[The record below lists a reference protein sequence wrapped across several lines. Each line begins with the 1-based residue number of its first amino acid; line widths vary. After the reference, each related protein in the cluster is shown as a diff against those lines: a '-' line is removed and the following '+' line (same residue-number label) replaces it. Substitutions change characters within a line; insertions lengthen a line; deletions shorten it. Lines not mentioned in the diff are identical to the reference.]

1 MAKVLLIVYDNS
13 SYVPFFPQGIAYL
26 GSALKQAGHE
36 VDYFLQD
43 VWHFADSKITDILDI
58 GDYDIVGLGFVAGYY
73 QHKKAIAISE
83 AVNRSKNRHKFKY
96 VLGGHGPAGAPE
108 YFLNKLHADM
118 VVTGEGEP
126 WACRLSEG
134 FDFCWIHR
142 IDPIQH
148 IEDFHPDYL
157 SFPIGVYKLIRWPTS
172 KRTDFC
178 MPILSGR
185 GCPWHCNFC
194 YRMVPGFRAREP
206 KAVYEE
212 MIMLNINYGINHF
225 QFSDE
230 LFMSSEERVTIFC
243 EYLLEHSGGWE
254 CKWDCNGRLNF
265 AKPKILKLMKR
276 AGCEYIN
283 YGIESMDQNVLNR
296 MHKGITVDMIYR
308 GVEATLAAGISPGL
322 NLLWGNIG
330 DTIDSLNR
338 AVEFLLKYDPC
349 DELRTIR
356 PVTPYPGCELY
367 QDALRMGFLR
377 DAEDFYRKHTNSDF
391 LTVNFTDIPDK
402 KFHDQLWSANHRL
415 IRNYYSKRWNAAR
428 KEAAGFYRGRRPDF
442 RGFRTI

>member
-1 MAKVLLIVYDNS
+1 MAKVLLIVYDNT
-13 SYVPFFPQGIAYL
+13 SYIPFFPQGIAYL

-36 VDYFLQD
+36 VDYWLQD
-43 VWHFADSKITDILDI
+43 IWHWPESKLTDLLDEVP
-58 GDYDIVGLGFVAGYY
+58 YDIVGLGFVAGYY

-83 AVNRSKNRHKFKY
+83 AVNRSVNRHKFRY

-108 YFLNKLHADM
+108 YFLNKLGADI
-118 VVTGEGEP
+118 VIVGEGEP
-126 WACRLSEG
+126 GARSLWSS
-134 FDFCWIHR
+134 DIHYAKPMQ
-142 IDPIQH
+142 DLEAYQ
-148 IEDFHPDYL
+148 PDYN
-157 SFPIGVYKLIRWPTS
+157 SFPMEVYRLIRWPTS

-230 LFMSSEERVTIFC
+230 LFMSSEERVIIFC
-243 EYLLEHSGGWE
+243 EYILGNASKWGY
-254 CKWDCNGRLNF
+254 KWDCNGRLNF
-265 AKPKILKLMKR
+265 AKPGILKLMRR

-283 YGIESMDQNVLNR
+283 YGIESMDQDVLDR
-296 MHKGITVDMIYR
+296 MHKGITVGMIHR
-308 GVEATLAAGISPGL
+308 GVIETIKAGISPGL

-330 DTIDSLNR
+330 DTTASLDK
-338 AVEFLLKYDPC
+338 AVDFLLEYDPC

-367 QDALRMGFLR
+367 EDAIKMGLLQE
-377 DAEDFYRKHTNSDF
+377 AEDFYKKHVNSGL
-391 LTVNFTDIPDK
+391 LTVNFMADISDK
-402 KFHDQLWSANHRL
+402 EFHLQLNMANTKL
-415 IRNYYSKRWNAAR
+415 IRNYYAKHCQGAR
-428 KEAAGFYRGRRPDF
+428 SEANEFYKGRLPEF